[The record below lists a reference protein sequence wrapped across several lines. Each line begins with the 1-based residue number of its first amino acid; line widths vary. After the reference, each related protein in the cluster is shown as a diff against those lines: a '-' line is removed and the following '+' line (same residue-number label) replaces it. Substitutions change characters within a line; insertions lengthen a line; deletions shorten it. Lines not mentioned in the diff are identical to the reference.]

1 MFTCTS
7 VKSLQS
13 QPGYCDRCEVH
24 TTIRKE
30 HICSV
35 CYQSFCEKCYYD
47 EVYGDDLCNSCF
59 YDMER
64 SVKRSIKQ
72 SITKIALDVKKI
84 QKDQKT
90 IKHTQ
95 NLLIA
100 LKTISLHVNL
110 SKNDVKIAKNM
121 IKELLY
127 KKQTSVVDNNE
138 FLIDIIEDLS
148 GLKLNR
154 TYDSEFNVNVTL

>member
-1 MFTCTS
+1 M
-7 VKSLQS
+7 
-13 QPGYCDRCEVH
+13 
-24 TTIRKE
+24 
-30 HICSV
+30 
-35 CYQSFCEKCYYD
+35 
-47 EVYGDDLCNSCF
+47 
-59 YDMER
+59 
-64 SVKRSIKQ
+64 
-72 SITKIALDVKKI
+72 DVKKI

-154 TYDSEFNVNVTL
+154 TYDGEFNVNVTL